1 MNRVWTEEELE
12 ILRRDRE
19 AKVPVPVTAAKL
31 GRPVPATY
39 ARARLI
45 GTLVQPHQTWDEAS
59 VVRLRDLVSA
69 DPPLTDKLIAAELG
83 RTVTQIRWKMQD
95 LGLIGVRDLSKLA
108 KITAAGTVRPKSTHM
123 PSAKPVMAK
132 PAVQKPPRP
141 LAPERHAPAPRA
153 EMSAPSAAP
162 VQRRVLPSLDVQTT
176 LVEAIK
182 ALEAS
187 MAEHLKTIV
196 TETESGMIRAAR
208 AAIAE
213 KGRIDQRLVIR
224 VKRAAEA
231 AARRDAEAKKAEAEA
246 KQRQM
251 ETWKAEAEAKRR
263 AAETARQAREEAARR
278 IREEKLREE
287 KVRAEKAREEKVL
300 RERVQNTPPSPAQ
313 KLKEPEKKA
322 VLPSVQGVSQVAPLR
337 PAPQPV
343 APSTP
348 KILVTEAPAAPRTEE
363 PEAAGGQTSGRGGW
377 KSVRRDPARALAQAK
392 AKAKPANRADAI
404 DLAQAAQAAIERFI
418 AERGVT
424 KSESSGIQSVV
435 SRLQARGYI
444 VVRDE
449 TGWTIDQ
456 RHRVGSESELFAF
469 AEARGITLSAAA

>member
-45 GTLVQPHQTWDEAS
+45 GTLVQPHQSWDQTS
-59 VVRLRDLVSA
+59 VARLRELVSA
-69 DPPLTDKLIAAELG
+69 DPPMTDKRIAAELG

-108 KITAAGTVRPKSTHM
+108 KITAAETARPKAM
-123 PSAKPVMAK
+123 KPQSDK
-132 PAVQKPPRP
+132 PAPARPTPRMQPTQPPAASR
-141 LAPERHAPAPRA
+141 AAPAVPAARA
-153 EMSAPSAAP
+153 VQPIAP
-162 VQRRVLPSLDVQTT
+162 QRLEPQAT
-176 LVEAIK
+176 LADALK
-182 ALEAS
+182 ALES
-187 MAEHLKTIV
+187 LLAERLKNAV
-196 TETESGMIRAAR
+196 AESEAGMIRAAR

-213 KGRIDQRLVIR
+213 KARIDQRLVVR

-231 AARRDAEAKKAEAEA
+231 AARCGAEARAAEVEAKRREAEAKKAEAEA
-246 KQRQM
+246 ARKA
-251 ETWKAEAEAKRR
+251 AEA
-263 AAETARQAREEAARR
+263 ARQAREE
-278 IREEKLREE
+278 
-287 KVRAEKAREEKVL
+287 KAREEKARIAVA
-300 RERVQNTPPSPAQ
+300 RPVEKPKAA
-313 KLKEPEKKA
+313 EPRIAAEKPKPVEKKA
-322 VLPSVQGVSQVAPLR
+322 VLPAVQGISQIATLR
-337 PAPQPV
+337 PAPQP
-343 APSTP
+343 APRSTP
-348 KILVTEAPAAPRTEE
+348 KIVVTEAPAAARPVE
-363 PEAAGGQTSGRGGW
+363 PESASGQTSGRGGW
-377 KSVRRDPARALAQAK
+377 KSVRRDPARILAQAK

-404 DLAQAAQAAIERFI
+404 DLAQAAQSAIERFI

-424 KSESSGIQSVV
+424 RNESGGIQAVI

-444 VVRDE
+444 VVGDE

-456 RHRVGSESELFAF
+456 RHRVDSESELFAF

>member
-19 AKVPVPVTAAKL
+19 AKIPVPVTAAKL

-45 GTLVQPHQTWDEAS
+45 GTLVQPHQSWDEAT
-59 VVRLRDLVSA
+59 VARLRELVSA
-69 DPPLTDKLIAAELG
+69 DPPMTDKRIAAELG

-108 KITAAGTVRPKSTHM
+108 KITAAGTARPKVVQAQSAM
-123 PSAKPVMAK
+123 PAAAN
-132 PAVQKPPRP
+132 PATQKPPRQSP
-141 LAPERHAPAPRA
+141 LERSASAGRA
-153 EMSAPSAAP
+153 DISARSAVP
-162 VQRRVLPSLDVQTT
+162 VQPILPPID
-176 LVEAIK
+176 IK
-182 ALEAS
+182 AALARALEALETA
-187 MAEHLKTIV
+187 MAEQLKTFV
-196 TETESGMIRAAR
+196 AGTEAGMIRAAR

-213 KGRIDQRLVIR
+213 KARIDQRLLVR
-224 VKRAAEA
+224 VKRSAEA
-231 AARRDAEAKKAEAEA
+231 AARREEEAWKAEEEAKRQAMEARKVDAEAERKATDA
-246 KQRQM
+246 
-251 ETWKAEAEAKRR
+251 
-263 AAETARQAREEAARR
+263 ARQAQ
-278 IREEKLREE
+278 EEKALQE
-287 KVRAEKAREEKVL
+287 KVRLAAPKPAAKPKADV
-300 RERVQNTPPSPAQ
+300 
-313 KLKEPEKKA
+313 KKA
-322 VLPSVQGVSQVAPLR
+322 VLPAVRGVSQVAAPR
-337 PAPQPV
+337 PAPQAV
-343 APSTP
+343 APSVP
-348 KILVTEAPAAPRTEE
+348 RIVVSEAPAATRATE
-363 PEAAGGQTSGRGGW
+363 PDTANAQTSGRGGW
-377 KSVRRDPARALAQAK
+377 KSVRRDPARVLAQAK

-424 KSESSGIQSVV
+424 KNESSGIQAVV

-449 TGWTIDQ
+449 SGWTIDQ

>member
-19 AKVPVPVTAAKL
+19 AKIPVPVTAAKL

-45 GTLVQPHQTWDEAS
+45 GTLVQPHQSWDEAT
-59 VVRLRDLVSA
+59 VARLRELVSA
-69 DPPLTDKLIAAELG
+69 DPPMTDKRIAAELG

-108 KITAAGTVRPKSTHM
+108 KITAAGTARPKVVQAQ
-123 PSAKPVMAK
+123 SAKPAAAN
-132 PAVQKPPRP
+132 PATQKPPRQSP
-141 LAPERHAPAPRA
+141 PERSASVGRA
-153 EMSAPSAAP
+153 EISAVSAVP
-162 VQRRVLPSLDVQTT
+162 VQRNLLPTID
-176 LVEAIK
+176 VEAALAQ
-182 ALEAS
+182 ALEALETA
-187 MAEHLKTIV
+187 MAEQLKAFV
-196 TETESGMIRAAR
+196 ADTEAGMIRAAR

-213 KGRIDQRLVIR
+213 KARIDQRLLVR
-224 VKRAAEA
+224 VKRSSEAIARREAEA
-231 AARRDAEAKKAEAEA
+231 RKADAEAERKATDA
-246 KQRQM
+246 
-251 ETWKAEAEAKRR
+251 
-263 AAETARQAREEAARR
+263 ARQAQ
-278 IREEKLREE
+278 EKQAQEKKALQE
-287 KVRAEKAREEKVL
+287 KVRLAAPKPAAKPKADV
-300 RERVQNTPPSPAQ
+300 
-313 KLKEPEKKA
+313 KKA
-322 VLPSVQGVSQVAPLR
+322 VLPAVRGVSQVAAPR
-337 PAPQPV
+337 PAPQAV
-343 APSTP
+343 APTVPRIVVS
-348 KILVTEAPAAPRTEE
+348 EAPAATRVTE
-363 PEAAGGQTSGRGGW
+363 PDTANAQTSGRGGW
-377 KSVRRDPARALAQAK
+377 KSVRRDPARVLAQAK

-424 KSESSGIQSVV
+424 KNESSGIQAVV

-449 TGWTIDQ
+449 SGWTIDQ

>member
-45 GTLVQPHQTWDEAS
+45 GTLVQPHQSWDETS
-59 VVRLRDLVSA
+59 VARLRGLVSA
-69 DPPLTDKLIAAELG
+69 DPPMTDKRIAAELG

-108 KITAAGTVRPKSTHM
+108 KITAAETARPK
-123 PSAKPVMAK
+123 AVKPQSDK
-132 PAVQKPPRP
+132 PAPARPTPRMQPTQPPAASR
-141 LAPERHAPAPRA
+141 AAPAVPTARA
-153 EMSAPSAAP
+153 AQPIAP
-162 VQRRVLPSLDVQTT
+162 QRLDPQAT
-176 LVEAIK
+176 LADALD
-182 ALEAS
+182 ALES
-187 MAEHLKTIV
+187 LLAERLKSAV
-196 TETESGMIRAAR
+196 AESEAGMIRAAR

-213 KGRIDQRLVIR
+213 KARIDQRLVVR

-231 AARRDAEAKKAEAEA
+231 AARREAESRA
-246 KQRQM
+246 
-251 ETWKAEAEAKRR
+251 AEAEAKRR
-263 AAETARQAREEAARR
+263 EAEAKRAEAEAARQARD
-278 IREEKLREE
+278 
-287 KVRAEKAREEKVL
+287 EKARADKARIAVARPVEKPKAA
-300 RERVQNTPPSPAQ
+300 EKRVAA
-313 KLKEPEKKA
+313 EKSKPVEKRA
-322 VLPSVQGVSQVAPLR
+322 VLPAVQGISQIATLR
-337 PAPQPV
+337 PAPQA
-343 APSTP
+343 APRSTP
-348 KILVTEAPAAPRTEE
+348 KIVVTEAPAAARPVE
-363 PEAAGGQTSGRGGW
+363 PESASGQTSGRGGW
-377 KSVRRDPARALAQAK
+377 KSVRRDPARILAQAK

-404 DLAQAAQAAIERFI
+404 DLAQAAQSAIERFI

-424 KSESSGIQSVV
+424 RNESGGIQAVI

-444 VVRDE
+444 VVGDE

-456 RHRVGSESELFAF
+456 RHRVDSESELFAF

>member
-45 GTLVQPHQTWDEAS
+45 GTLVQPHQSWDEAS
-59 VVRLRDLVSA
+59 VTRLRELVSA
-69 DPPLTDKLIAAELG
+69 DPPMTDKQIAAELG

-108 KITAAGTVRPKSTHM
+108 KITAAGTARPKAAQPQTTRPAST
-123 PSAKPVMAK
+123 KT
-132 PAVQKPPRP
+132 AVQKLPRQP
-141 LAPERHAPAPRA
+141 SPERDVPAMQAARIPAP
-153 EMSAPSAAP
+153 PAAP
-162 VQRRVLPSLDVQTT
+162 VRPVARVIDSQAALI
-176 LVEAIK
+176 E
-182 ALEAS
+182 ALEALETA
-187 MAEHLKTIV
+187 MAERLKQSV
-196 TETESGMIRAAR
+196 AESEAGMIRAAR

-213 KGRIDQRLVIR
+213 KARIDQRLLVR

-231 AARRDAEAKKAEAEA
+231 AARRDTEARKVEEEAKRQAMAAKKAEAD
-246 KQRQM
+246 
-251 ETWKAEAEAKRR
+251 AEAKRK
-263 AAETARQAREEAARR
+263 AEEAARQAQER
-278 IREEKLREE
+278 KALQERARAAAPKP
-287 KVRAEKAREEKVL
+287 AEK
-300 RERVQNTPPSPAQ
+300 P
-313 KLKEPEKKA
+313 KA
-322 VLPSVQGVSQVAPLR
+322 DVRKPVLPAIRGVSQVAAPR
-337 PAPQPV
+337 PAPQPA
-343 APSTP
+343 APSAS
-348 KILVTEAPAAPRTEE
+348 KIVVTEAPAAVRPTELE
-363 PEAAGGQTSGRGGW
+363 PANTQTSGRGGW

-392 AKAKPANRADAI
+392 AKAKPANRADAV

-424 KSESSGIQSVV
+424 KSESSGIQAIV

-449 TGWTIDQ
+449 SGWTIDQ

>member
-59 VVRLRDLVSA
+59 VSRLRELVSA

-108 KITAAGTVRPKSTHM
+108 KITAAGMARPKAPQVHS
-123 PSAKPVMAK
+123 AK
-132 PAVQKPPRP
+132 PAVARAVVHKPLRP
-141 LAPERHAPAPRA
+141 PVPERDAPVIQAEMPAP
-153 EMSAPSAAP
+153 SPAPI
-162 VQRRVLPSLDVQTT
+162 QRKVLPSIDVQA
-176 LVEAIK
+176 VIVQAIK
-182 ALEAS
+182 VLEAS

-196 TETESGMIRAAR
+196 AETESGMIRAAR

-224 VKRAAEA
+224 VKRSAEA

-251 ETWKAEAEAKRR
+251 ESWKAGAEAKRT
-263 AAETARQAREEAARR
+263 APVTARQTYEEAPPQV
-278 IREEKLREE
+278 RE
-287 KVRAEKAREEKVL
+287 EKAREERTREEKAL
-300 RERVQNTPPSPAQ
+300 RERVQPAVPRPVQ
-313 KLKEPEKKA
+313 KPKEAAKKV
-322 VLPSVQGVSQVAPLR
+322 VLPAVKGVSQIAPLR

-343 APSTP
+343 APTVP
-348 KILVTEAPAAPRTEE
+348 KIVVTETPAAPRVEE
-363 PEAAGGQTSGRGGW
+363 PETTGGQTSGRGGW

-456 RHRVGSESELFAF
+456 RHRVGSEAELFAF

>member
-19 AKVPVPVTAAKL
+19 AKIPVPVTAAKL

-45 GTLVQPHQTWDEAS
+45 GTLVQPHQSWDEAT
-59 VVRLRDLVSA
+59 VARLRELVSA
-69 DPPLTDKLIAAELG
+69 DPPMTDKRIAAELG

-108 KITAAGTVRPKSTHM
+108 KITAAGTARPKVVQAQ
-123 PSAKPVMAK
+123 SAKPAAAN
-132 PAVQKPPRP
+132 PATQKPPRQSP
-141 LAPERHAPAPRA
+141 LERSASADRA
-153 EMSAPSAAP
+153 DISARSAVP
-162 VQRRVLPSLDVQTT
+162 VQPILPPID
-176 LVEAIK
+176 IK
-182 ALEAS
+182 AALARALEALETA
-187 MAEHLKTIV
+187 MAEQLKTFIAG
-196 TETESGMIRAAR
+196 TEVGMIRAAR

-213 KGRIDQRLVIR
+213 KARIDQRLLVR
-224 VKRAAEA
+224 VKRSAEA
-231 AARRDAEAKKAEAEA
+231 IARREAEARKADAEAERKATDA
-246 KQRQM
+246 
-251 ETWKAEAEAKRR
+251 
-263 AAETARQAREEAARR
+263 ARQAQ
-278 IREEKLREE
+278 EKKALQE
-287 KVRAEKAREEKVL
+287 KVRLAAPKPAAKPKADV
-300 RERVQNTPPSPAQ
+300 
-313 KLKEPEKKA
+313 KKA
-322 VLPSVQGVSQVAPLR
+322 VLPAVRGVSQVAAPR
-337 PAPQPV
+337 PAPQAV
-343 APSTP
+343 APTVPRIVVS
-348 KILVTEAPAAPRTEE
+348 EAPAATRATE
-363 PEAAGGQTSGRGGW
+363 PDTANAQTSGRGGW
-377 KSVRRDPARALAQAK
+377 KSVRRDPARVLAQAK

-424 KSESSGIQSVV
+424 KNESSGIQAVV

-449 TGWTIDQ
+449 SGWTIDQ

>member
-1 MNRVWTEEELE
+1 
-12 ILRRDRE
+12 
-19 AKVPVPVTAAKL
+19 
-31 GRPVPATY
+31 
-39 ARARLI
+39 
-45 GTLVQPHQTWDEAS
+45 
-59 VVRLRDLVSA
+59 
-69 DPPLTDKLIAAELG
+69 
-83 RTVTQIRWKMQD
+83 
-95 LGLIGVRDLSKLA
+95 VRDLSKLA
-108 KITAAGTVRPKSTHM
+108 KITAAGMARPKAPQTR
-123 PSAKPVMAK
+123 AAK
-132 PAVQKPPRP
+132 PATAKPIQKKPAQSP
-141 LAPERHAPAPRA
+141 APARSA
-153 EMSAPSAAP
+153 AVVRTEMPASPAAP
-162 VQRRVLPSLDVQTT
+162 VQRKVLPSLDVQEA
-176 LVEAIK
+176 LVQAIK

-196 TETESGMIRAAR
+196 AETEAGMIRAAR

-251 ETWKAEAEAKRR
+251 ESWKAEAEAKRK
-263 AAETARQAREEAARR
+263 AAEAAREAREEAARR
-278 IREEKLREE
+278 ARE
-287 KVRAEKAREEKVL
+287 EKAREERAL
-300 RERVQNTPPSPAQ
+300 REKVQAAAPKPTPKPKP
-313 KLKEPEKKA
+313 PEKKA
-322 VLPSVQGVSQVAPLR
+322 VLPAVQGVSRVASLR

-343 APSTP
+343 APTVP
-348 KILVTEAPAAPRTEE
+348 RILVTEAPAAPRAEE
-363 PEAAGGQTSGRGGW
+363 PETTGGQTSGRGGW

-456 RHRVGSESELFAF
+456 RHRVGSEAELFAF

>member
-19 AKVPVPVTAAKL
+19 AKIPVPVTAAKL

-45 GTLVQPHQTWDEAS
+45 GTLVQPHQSWDEAS
-59 VVRLRDLVSA
+59 VARLRALVSA
-69 DPPLTDKLIAAELG
+69 DPPMTDKRIAAELG

-108 KITAAGTVRPKSTHM
+108 KITASETARPR
-123 PSAKPVMAK
+123 PAK
-132 PAVQKPPRP
+132 PASPRP
-141 LAPERHAPAPRA
+141 VPDKSAIQARPVRQPVAERAPRPVQ
-153 EMSAPSAAP
+153 SAVAASSIAAAP
-162 VQRRVLPSLDVQTT
+162 VDPHIAVQQ
-176 LVEAIK
+176 AIK
-182 ALEAS
+182 ALEDTL
-187 MAEHLKTIV
+187 AERLKAFIA
-196 TETESGMIRAAR
+196 ETEAGMIKAAR

-231 AARRDAEAKKAEAEA
+231 SARSEAAAKQAEAEA
-246 KQRQM
+246 KKRAL
-251 ETWKAEAEAKRR
+251 EARRREEEARRAEAEAKR
-263 AAETARQAREEAARR
+263 QAEEAAR
-278 IREEKLREE
+278 
-287 KVRAEKAREEKVL
+287 AAARERAQ
-300 RERVQNTPPSPAQ
+300 REMAREVASKPVASKPVERAKPV
-313 KLKEPEKKA
+313 EKKA
-322 VLPSVQGVSQVAPLR
+322 VLPTVQGASKAAAPR
-337 PAPQPV
+337 PAPQP
-343 APSTP
+343 APAPAP
-348 KILVTEAPAAPRTEE
+348 KILVTEAPAAIRAVE
-363 PEAAGGQTSGRGGW
+363 PEQNVSQISGRGGW
-377 KSVRRDPARALAQAK
+377 KSVRRDPARIMAQAK

-424 KSESSGIQSVV
+424 RNETSGVQSVI

-449 TGWTIDQ
+449 KGWMIDQ
-456 RHRVGSESELFAF
+456 RHRIDCESDLVAF
-469 AEARGITLSAAA
+469 AEARGIALSAAA

>member
-19 AKVPVPVTAAKL
+19 AKIPVPVTAAKL

-45 GTLVQPHQTWDEAS
+45 GTLVQPHQSWDEAT
-59 VVRLRDLVSA
+59 VARLRELVSA
-69 DPPLTDKLIAAELG
+69 DPPMTDKRIAAELG

-108 KITAAGTVRPKSTHM
+108 KITAAGTTRPKVVQAQ
-123 PSAKPVMAK
+123 SAKPAAAN
-132 PAVQKPPRP
+132 PATQKPPRQSP
-141 LAPERHAPAPRA
+141 PKRSASVGRA
-153 EMSAPSAAP
+153 EISARSAVP
-162 VQRRVLPSLDVQTT
+162 VQRIPLPTIDI
-176 LVEAIK
+176 EAALAQALK
-182 ALEAS
+182 ALETA
-187 MAEHLKTIV
+187 MAEQLKTFAAD
-196 TETESGMIRAAR
+196 TEAGMIRAAR

-213 KGRIDQRLVIR
+213 KARIDQRLLVR
-224 VKRAAEA
+224 VKRSAEA
-231 AARRDAEAKKAEAEA
+231 VARREAEARKADAEAERKATDA
-246 KQRQM
+246 
-251 ETWKAEAEAKRR
+251 
-263 AAETARQAREEAARR
+263 ARQAH
-278 IREEKLREE
+278 EEKALQK
-287 KVRAEKAREEKVL
+287 KVRLAAPKPAAKPKADV
-300 RERVQNTPPSPAQ
+300 
-313 KLKEPEKKA
+313 KKA
-322 VLPSVQGVSQVAPLR
+322 VLPAVRGVSQVAAPR
-337 PAPQPV
+337 PAPQAV
-343 APSTP
+343 APTVPRIVVS
-348 KILVTEAPAAPRTEE
+348 EAPAANRATE
-363 PEAAGGQTSGRGGW
+363 PDTANAHTSGRGGW
-377 KSVRRDPARALAQAK
+377 KSVRRDPARVLAQAK

-424 KSESSGIQSVV
+424 KSESSGIQAVV

-449 TGWTIDQ
+449 SGWTIDQ

>member
-19 AKVPVPVTAAKL
+19 ARIPVPVTAAKL

-45 GTLVQPHQTWDEAS
+45 GTLVQPHQSWDEAS
-59 VVRLRDLVSA
+59 VARLRELVSA
-69 DPPLTDKLIAAELG
+69 DPPMTDKHIAAELG

-108 KITAAGTVRPKSTHM
+108 KITAAGTARQKTAQTQSTG
-123 PSAKPVMAK
+123 SAKAKPVT
-132 PAVQKPPRP
+132 QTSPRQQP
-141 LAPERHAPAPRA
+141 VEPGAPATRA
-153 EMSAPSAAP
+153 EIPAPTAVP
-162 VQRRVLPSLDVQTT
+162 VQSMVPRTIDPEAALAQALKRLETVLAERLKESIAES
-176 LVEAIK
+176 EA
-182 ALEAS
+182 
-187 MAEHLKTIV
+187 
-196 TETESGMIRAAR
+196 GMIRAAR

-213 KGRIDQRLVIR
+213 KARIDQRLLVR

-231 AARRDAEAKKAEAEA
+231 AARREEDARKAEE
-246 KQRQM
+246 
-251 ETWKAEAEAKRR
+251 EAKRKAVAAR
-263 AAETARQAREEAARR
+263 KAETEAKRKAAEQAAEVTRQAREEKTRR
-278 IREEKLREE
+278 
-287 KVRAEKAREEKVL
+287 EKAQTAVPK
-300 RERVQNTPPSPAQ
+300 PSSRP
-313 KLKEPEKKA
+313 KEAETKKA
-322 VLPSVQGVSQVAPLR
+322 VLPAVRGVSQAAAVRPVIQAVAP
-337 PAPQPV
+337 A
-343 APSTP
+343 AP
-348 KILVTEAPAAPRTEE
+348 KIVVTEAPAFVRSVESEANAP
-363 PEAAGGQTSGRGGW
+363 TSGRGGW
-377 KSVRRDPARALAQAK
+377 KSVRRDPARVLAQAK

-424 KSESSGIQSVV
+424 KSESSGIQAVV

-456 RHRVGSESELFAF
+456 RHRIDSESDLVAF
-469 AEARGITLSAAA
+469 AEARGIALSAAA